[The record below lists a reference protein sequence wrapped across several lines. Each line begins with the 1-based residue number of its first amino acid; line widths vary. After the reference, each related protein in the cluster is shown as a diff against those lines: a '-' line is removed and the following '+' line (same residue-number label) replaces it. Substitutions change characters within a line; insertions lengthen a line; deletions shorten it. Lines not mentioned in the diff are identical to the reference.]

1 MEKLISRIIDDCK
14 SHFDEIVAIRRDIHM
29 HPEIGFDV
37 QRTAGIAARELEKLG
52 IKVKTG
58 IGKSGVT
65 GDIEIPGATKCIA
78 LRADMDALPLQEA
91 GNAPYKSKIDGKAH
105 MCGHDVHTAMLIG
118 AARVIGK
125 LKSELNAN
133 IRFIFQP
140 NEESFPAGAPEM
152 IKDGALDGV
161 DEIYGMHVW
170 PLLEAGQLA
179 ICPEEALA
187 QGDSFEIEIIG
198 KGGHGAVPHLAI
210 DPVLI
215 GCQFVTL
222 LQSIIARDIDPLER
236 AVISATQIHG
246 GAAFNIIPESVK
258 ISGTIRTL
266 KKEIRRAIQEKMET
280 MLTGISSAH
289 GANYNFSYNEVFPVT
304 YNHKQCVDKAL
315 LVAKK
320 VVDPEN
326 VIFPY
331 PPDLGSEDFA
341 YYSQKIPACYISLGS
356 GNRGKGIVNM
366 CHNPR
371 FDVDEEC
378 IIFGMAMYAG
388 ISFQSGVVPAVSR
401 T

>member
-1 MEKLISRIIDDCK
+1 MENLISRIFDDCR
-14 SHFDEIVAIRRDIHM
+14 SHFDEIVVIRRDIHM

-37 QRTAGIAARELEKLG
+37 HRTAGIAATELEKLG
-52 IKVKTG
+52 IEIKTG

-65 GDIEIPGATKCIA
+65 GDIETPGATKRIA
-78 LRADMDALPLQEA
+78 LRADMDALPIQEL
-91 GNAPYKSKIDGKAH
+91 GNPPYKSKIDGKAH

-118 AARVIGK
+118 AARVISQ
-125 LKSELNAN
+125 LKNELNVN

-161 DEIYGMHVW
+161 DEIYGMHVC
-170 PLLEAGQLA
+170 PLLEVGQFAL
-179 ICPEEALA
+179 CPEEALA

-198 KGGHGAVPHLAI
+198 KGGHGAAPHLAI

-215 GCQFVTL
+215 GCQFVTM
-222 LQSIIARDIDPLER
+222 LQSIVARNVDPLEK

-246 GAAFNIIPESVK
+246 GTAFNIIPDSIR
-258 ISGTIRTL
+258 ISGTVRTL
-266 KKEIRRAIQEKMET
+266 KKEVNKTLQKKMENI
-280 MLTGISSAH
+280 LSGITSSH
-289 GANYNFSYNEVFPVT
+289 GAAYKLSFNDVFPVT

-315 LVAKK
+315 SVTRKI
-320 VVDPEN
+320 VDPEN

-331 PPDLGSEDFA
+331 PPDMGSEDFA

-356 GNRGKGIVNM
+356 GNKEKGIVNM
-366 CHNPR
+366 VHDPR

-388 ISFQSGVVPAVSR
+388 ISFQSIAQ
-401 T
+401 